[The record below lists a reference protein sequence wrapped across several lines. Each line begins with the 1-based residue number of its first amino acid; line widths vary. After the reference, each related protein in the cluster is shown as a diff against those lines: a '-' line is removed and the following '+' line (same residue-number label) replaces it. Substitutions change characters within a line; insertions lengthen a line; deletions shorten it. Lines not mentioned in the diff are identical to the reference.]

1 MEFRQLNYFITVANK
16 RSYSL
21 AAKELFVTQP
31 TLTLAIKKL
40 EKEFNTTLF
49 EQNNR
54 RLELTESG
62 QMLYE
67 KGIVLLK
74 SYNNLID
81 EMNASSEESREVL
94 KVGLTVLFAIQYMEE
109 ISSFIARHPKVELSL
124 IQHGSKQLQRMVAN
138 GDLDL
143 GLLSFP
149 QYEKNIVMEPIE
161 RKKASYVAAI
171 VVPSNH
177 PLGDKEEITI
187 EDLKDVRISS
197 LSKNYVLGNE
207 IFVKCRERGF
217 EPNIVFADDNWT
229 VLVKSIEIFD
239 SVAIL
244 PAEFEDISQFQNTKW
259 IPLAEKMEY
268 KVGIAHKKDED
279 VSDIGKIFIDYILSE
294 NIKKK

>member
-81 EMNASSEESREVL
+81 EMNASIEESREVL

-149 QYEKNIVMEPIE
+149 QYERGIVMKPIE

-177 PLGDKEEITI
+177 PLENKEEITI

-197 LSKNYVLGNE
+197 LTKNYVLGNE
-207 IFVKCRERGF
+207 IYVKCRERGF
-217 EPNIVFADDNWT
+217 EPNIVFSDDNWT

-279 VSDIGKIFIDYILSE
+279 ISEIGKLFIDYILSE
-294 NIKKK
+294 KIKKK

>member
-40 EKEFNTTLF
+40 EKEFNTALF

-81 EMNASSEESREVL
+81 EMNASSEESRKVL

-149 QYEKNIVMEPIE
+149 QYERGIVMKAIE

-177 PLGDKEEITI
+177 PLENKKEITI

-197 LSKNYVLGNE
+197 LTKNYVLGNE
-207 IFVKCRERGF
+207 IYAKCRERGF

-279 VSDIGKIFIDYILSE
+279 ISEIGKLFIDYILSE
-294 NIKKK
+294 KIKKK

>member
-81 EMNASSEESREVL
+81 EMNAASEESREVL

-138 GDLDL
+138 GDIDL

-149 QYEKNIVMEPIE
+149 QYERGIVMKPIE

-177 PLGDKEEITI
+177 PLENKEEITI

-197 LSKNYVLGNE
+197 LTKNYVLGNE
-207 IFVKCRERGF
+207 IYVKCRERGF

-229 VLVKSIEIFD
+229 VLVKSIEIFS

-279 VSDIGKIFIDYILSE
+279 ISEIGKLFIDYILSE
-294 NIKKK
+294 KIKKK

>member
-1 MEFRQLNYFITVANK
+1 MEFRQLNYFVTVANK

-81 EMNASSEESREVL
+81 EMSASSEESREVL

-149 QYEKNIVMEPIE
+149 QYERGIVMKPIE

-177 PLGDKEEITI
+177 PLENKKEITI

-197 LSKNYVLGNE
+197 LTKNYVLGNE
-207 IFVKCRERGF
+207 IYVKCRERGF
-217 EPNIVFADDNWT
+217 EPNIVFSDDNWT

-239 SVAIL
+239 CVAIL

-279 VSDIGKIFIDYILSE
+279 ISEIGKLFIDYILSE
-294 NIKKK
+294 KIKKK

>member
-149 QYEKNIVMEPIE
+149 QYERGIVMKPIE

-177 PLGDKEEITI
+177 PLENKDEI
-187 EDLKDVRISS
+187 
-197 LSKNYVLGNE
+197 Y
-207 IFVKCRERGF
+207 VKCRERGF

-229 VLVKSIEIFD
+229 VLVKSIEIFN

-279 VSDIGKIFIDYILSE
+279 ISEIGKLFIDYILSE
-294 NIKKK
+294 KIKKK

>member
-1 MEFRQLNYFITVANK
+1 MEFRQLNYFIAVAK
-16 RSYSL
+16 KQSYSL

-40 EKEFNTTLF
+40 EKEFKTTLF

-149 QYEKNIVMEPIE
+149 QYEDNIVMKPIE
-161 RKKASYVAAI
+161 RKKGSYAVAI

-177 PLGDKEEITI
+177 PLGNKEEITI

-229 VLVKSIEIFD
+229 VLVKSIEIFN

-279 VSDIGKIFIDYILSE
+279 ISEIGKLFIDYILSE
-294 NIKKK
+294 KIKKK

>member
-149 QYEKNIVMEPIE
+149 QYEKNIVMKPIE

-177 PLGDKEEITI
+177 PLENKEEITI

-197 LSKNYVLGNE
+197 LTKNYVLGNE
-207 IFVKCRERGF
+207 ICVKCRERGF

-229 VLVKSIEIFD
+229 VLVKSISIFD

>member
-1 MEFRQLNYFITVANK
+1 MEFRQLNYFVTVANK

-81 EMNASSEESREVL
+81 EMSASSEESREVL

-124 IQHGSKQLQRMVAN
+124 IQHGSIQLQRMVAN

-143 GLLSFP
+143 GLLCFP
-149 QYEKNIVMEPIE
+149 QYERGIVMKPIE

-177 PLGDKEEITI
+177 PLENKKEITI

-197 LSKNYVLGNE
+197 LTKNYVLGNE
-207 IFVKCRERGF
+207 IYVKCRERGF
-217 EPNIVFADDNWT
+217 EPNIVFSDDNWT

-279 VSDIGKIFIDYILSE
+279 ISEIGKLFIDYILSE
-294 NIKKK
+294 KIKKK